1 MNEPIHEGGHGL
13 AARLA
18 GHGPASW
25 CIDPIEY
32 SYGGGSKSSC
42 LVDLAGILA
51 ELCVEFSQRDD
62 PKMIGALLA
71 DPILLATEIGPT
83 VSPST
88 TDYTSVI
95 GLTDDQRAAL
105 KTEMQRLVVTFL
117 VLQATGIF
125 SAIEGYCNEHIK
137 SDAPVSFL
145 LKPGSALDRS
155 LLAVHK
161 NFNAD
166 LMSALYH
173 AESRG
178 VVIEAMAS
186 TIPGDATAIVSESIH
201 VVEGHL
207 SPVALAMIGK
217 VA

>member
-13 AARLA
+13 AARLV

-25 CIDPIEY
+25 CLDPVEY

-42 LVDLAGILA
+42 VVDLAGILA

-105 KTEMQRLVVTFL
+105 KPELQRLVVTFL

-125 SAIEGYCNEHIK
+125 SAIEDFCQEHSK
-137 SDAPVSFL
+137 DDAPVSFL
-145 LKPGSALDRS
+145 LKPSSPLDRA
-155 LLAVHK
+155 LLAIHK

-166 LMSALYH
+166 LMSALYKS
-173 AESRG
+173 ESRD

-186 TIPGDATAIVSESIH
+186 TVPGDATAIVSESVH
-201 VVEGHL
+201 VIDGHIN
-207 SPVALAMIGK
+207 SVALALMAK